1 MTPIR
6 DGGPSTPETRDAAT
20 RRSIRPARSRDLDVL
35 QPVIERAYRGDSAKL
50 GWTHEADLL
59 SDPRT
64 DMATLAHIVD
74 SPAQVL
80 LAMFEDDTPLG
91 CVNVADRG
99 AGMAYLGLL
108 CIEPARQGEHLG
120 RQLIAA
126 AEAHARDVFGCTAIE
141 MTVID
146 RRRELIA
153 YYVRRG
159 WRVTGEKRD
168 FPIPLDP
175 PFFMEVLVKALT

>member
-1 MTPIR
+1 MAHLTIR
-6 DGGPSTPETRDAAT
+6 AART
-20 RRSIRPARSRDLDVL
+20 SDLDAL
-35 QPVIERAYRGDSAKL
+35 QPVIERAYRGDNARL

-64 DMATLAHIVD
+64 DLATLEAIVG
-74 SPAQVL
+74 SPSQVL

-91 CVNVADRG
+91 CVNVADQG
-99 AGMAYLGLL
+99 AGLAYLGLL

-126 AEAHARDVFGCTAIE
+126 AETHARDRLACTAIE

-146 RRRELIA
+146 RRVELIA

-175 PFFMEVLVKALT
+175 PFFMEVLVKSLT